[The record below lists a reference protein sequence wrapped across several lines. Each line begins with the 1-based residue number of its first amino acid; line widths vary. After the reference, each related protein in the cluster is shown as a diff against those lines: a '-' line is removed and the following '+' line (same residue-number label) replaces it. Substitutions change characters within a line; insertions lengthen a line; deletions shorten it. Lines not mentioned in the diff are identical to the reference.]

1 MRRTSSRWEDAKR
14 TDSCSPSPM
23 ADAAE
28 RSAPERAKRAA
39 KSAGHWAGYGWFMT
53 FGTFLPLVIFLS
65 GYLAHVTIVGAPIA
79 RLAYRVGIWTSTL
92 GQDPPGK
99 EKMEA
104 KLAGDGEKKPLFERV
119 RPYMPPGWI
128 ERRGRPVPMAAR
140 VVWFV
145 LVGWWLGGVW
155 VVISWSPFLLPYPLF
170 DTVAKLLSE
179 VPCVMTLAWP
189 ETLPPLR

>member
-1 MRRTSSRWEDAKR
+1 
-14 TDSCSPSPM
+14 M

-65 GYLAHVTIVGAPIA
+65 GYIAHVTIVGAPIA

-128 ERRGRPVPMAAR
+128 ERRGRPVPMGCPGRLVRAR
-140 VVWFV
+140 R
-145 LVGWWLGGVW
+145 LVARGPSGSCIRG
-155 VVISWSPFLLPYPLF
+155 PFLLPYPLF

-179 VPCVMTLAWP
+179 APCVMTLAWP
-189 ETLPPLR
+189 ETVPPLR